1 MDCKVDP
8 WEEFMTSISI
18 ETYYEV
24 PCSEACRLVATS
36 RRFYQ
41 EIFFYFLCCLFE
53 GQSRSMA
60 QLKNTFPSDHITIS
74 AGRNSTAMKQRIDP
88 RIRVFTVQ
96 KKNILC
102 ILNVE
107 KRTSITGKKVIP
119 QN

>member
-1 MDCKVDP
+1 
-8 WEEFMTSISI
+8 
-18 ETYYEV
+18 
-24 PCSEACRLVATS
+24 
-36 RRFYQ
+36 
-41 EIFFYFLCCLFE
+41 
-53 GQSRSMA
+53 
-60 QLKNTFPSDHITIS
+60 
-74 AGRNSTAMKQRIDP
+74 MKQRIDP